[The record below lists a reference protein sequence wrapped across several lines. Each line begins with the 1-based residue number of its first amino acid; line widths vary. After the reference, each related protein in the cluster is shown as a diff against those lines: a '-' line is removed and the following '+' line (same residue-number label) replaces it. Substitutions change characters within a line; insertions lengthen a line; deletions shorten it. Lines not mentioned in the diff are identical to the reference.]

1 MSSVMGWSSD
11 QPFLRRPTTLP
22 FSCGE
27 LPPKRRKPPPS
38 TCQVA
43 HSRLEVGV
51 HIPGAAAGIDMFVS
65 SDRLFDDGVLPMPR
79 AVRSSSIGMRFATQ
93 SLW

>member
-1 MSSVMGWSSD
+1 M
-11 QPFLRRPTTLP
+11 
-22 FSCGE
+22 
-27 LPPKRRKPPPS
+27 
-38 TCQVA
+38 
-43 HSRLEVGV
+43 